1 MKTVLILILL
11 VLAGWAWQAGWLA
24 PARWQAAVTTP
35 EVLYRWKD
43 ANGRWV
49 YGTDV
54 PPGRKAERVNA
65 EDKMSVVSP
74 PPAKPALPAPNPSS
88 SDVRDLKAKLM
99 DRTIEGQ
106 P

>member
-1 MKTVLILILL
+1 MPVLSEIARLTRSTL
-11 VLAGWAWQAGWLA
+11 VYIN
-24 PARWQAAVTTP
+24 
-35 EVLYRWKD
+35 VLDHQTGSMITYP
-43 ANGRWV
+43 RWV

-88 SDVRDLKAKLM
+88 SDVQDLKAKLM